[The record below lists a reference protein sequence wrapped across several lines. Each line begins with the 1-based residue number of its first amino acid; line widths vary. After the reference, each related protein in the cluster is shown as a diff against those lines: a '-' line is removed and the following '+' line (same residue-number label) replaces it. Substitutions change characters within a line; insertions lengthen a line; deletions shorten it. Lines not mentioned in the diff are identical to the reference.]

1 MKGAPRRNEERE
13 PAWLHG
19 AGRSV
24 CRRGGLQ
31 SCFAYAKARAMTA
44 CLYSV
49 DAAGSIRQLS
59 DRTSSALAHF
69 EPFSLASARGVRSL
83 REVTERRR
91 RTPREPER
99 SGGIRLVVE
108 ALGRATSRWRQ
119 PDSIA
124 SEGDVNR
131 HETCSRHSR
140 LRIGLQRSREEV
152 TCTSPFGA

>member
-31 SCFAYAKARAMTA
+31 SCFAYAKARAVTA

-69 EPFSLASARGVRSL
+69 EPFSCL
-83 REVTERRR
+83 
-91 RTPREPER
+91 
-99 SGGIRLVVE
+99 
-108 ALGRATSRWRQ
+108 
-119 PDSIA
+119 
-124 SEGDVNR
+124 
-131 HETCSRHSR
+131 CSRRAKSPRINRAEEAARRGSR
-140 LRIGLQRSREEV
+140 NAAVESGSWSRPLDEPRAGGV
-152 TCTSPFGA
+152 SQIPSQ